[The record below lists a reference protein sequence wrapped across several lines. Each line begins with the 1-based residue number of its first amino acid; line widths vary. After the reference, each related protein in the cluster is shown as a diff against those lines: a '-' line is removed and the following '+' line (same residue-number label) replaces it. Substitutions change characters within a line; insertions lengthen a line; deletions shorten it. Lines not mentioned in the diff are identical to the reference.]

1 MSSKK
6 KSANGNDRLRQ
17 KAETALT
24 AIREQVKKMTLEEVH
39 HLIHELQ
46 VHQIELEMQNEEL
59 RQTQLELE
67 VARDRYATLFHF
79 SPVGYVT
86 LDENGRLLEANLTLC
101 DLVGVS
107 RVDILNRK
115 LEQYVIPED
124 QPAFKRYLDFLRQN
138 PGTHRSDLLT
148 LQHSNNPRRVR
159 LKGCLETKEPSSV
172 ARVFRIA
179 VEDVTIQE
187 QVESAQDEQKALMAV
202 VMGGVMDA
210 IVTIDEDQRI
220 VLFNK
225 AAENMFR
232 CSASSA
238 LGQPIDRFIPE
249 RYRTAHQQHFQQFG
263 RNSEPFRHMGAARE
277 IFGLRTG
284 GEEFPIEATISQVQV
299 KEKGKK
305 LFTVVL
311 RDVTER
317 RHAQEMLKKEQ
328 QFITAILDTAG
339 ALVVVMNRLGQIIR
353 FNRACERL
361 TGFSFDEV
369 RHRPIW
375 EIFQPPMVGVE
386 EVKEYFQAI
395 LQGQAATLQENY
407 WVTKEK
413 KRRWIAWSYAVLR
426 DDHGGVDFVIVT
438 GIDLTEQRNAQR
450 ALKNEQRFIANV
462 LNTTGALVIILDPQW
477 QILRMNRACEQTV
490 RHAFQDL
497 KGQPFW
503 NLLTPSEEDKQGA
516 RQVLESYKTGRLPC
530 TFESAI
536 LDKARRLRW
545 IQWNTTASY
554 KKNGDVE
561 YFIVTGTDIT
571 GRRQTERLLQQNEE
585 QLQAILDH
593 SPVAVWLK
601 DLEGRYLKVNRQFE
615 KNTGLSE
622 KEILGRTDSQIFS
635 SERASR
641 FWEIDQTILQ
651 TGQAYESDEVSD
663 RSDGKHTEH
672 VFKFLL
678 TTAKGK
684 PYALCGIATDITQR
698 KQAETILQEASQ
710 RLEIQQQ
717 ELRSL
722 AARLLT
728 AQEEERRRISRDLHD
743 DVNQRLALMS
753 LKLQSAQKDLP
764 DIHPVMQKL
773 QELYANVG
781 DLSDDIR
788 RLAYQYHPS
797 ILDDLGL
804 GSALRSLCEDFEKWE
819 GISVTFE
826 LPDGARKISQSV
838 GTCLYRVAQES
849 LRNVVR
855 HAQASNVYLDLKD
868 FGQGITLAIRDNGQG
883 FDVDGLLSRGLGFVS
898 MRERVRLLGGTL
910 SVDSRP
916 GHGTTVRVSIPHPP
930 TRSVVCGTE

>member
-1 MSSKK
+1 MNPKNKPAPGSHP
-6 KSANGNDRLRQ
+6 LRQ
-17 KAETALT
+17 NPETGLLVT
-24 AIREQVKKMTLEEVH
+24 REQVKKMTLEEVQ
-39 HLIHELQ
+39 HLVYELQ
-46 VHQIELEMQNEEL
+46 AHQIELEMQNEEL
-59 RQTQLELE
+59 RQTQRELE
-67 VARDRYATLFHF
+67 VTGKRYAAVYDF

-86 LDENGRLLEANLTLC
+86 LDDGHSRILEANLTFC
-101 DLVGVS
+101 HLVGVS
-107 RVDILNRK
+107 RLDILNTK
-115 LEQYVIPED
+115 FEQYVIPDD
-124 QPAFKRYLDFLRQN
+124 QRAFQRYLDFLRQT
-138 PGTHRSDLLT
+138 PGMHRSDLLT
-148 LQHSNNPRRVR
+148 LQHANNFRRVR
-159 LKGCLETKEPSSV
+159 FEGCLENREPSSKT
-172 ARVFRIA
+172 RVFRIA

-187 QVESAQDEQKALMAV
+187 QVESAQDEQRALMAV
-202 VMGGVMDA
+202 VMDGVMDA
-210 IVTIDEDQRI
+210 IVTIDESQRI

-225 AAENMFR
+225 AAEDMFG
-232 CSASSA
+232 CPASSA
-238 LGQPIDRFIPE
+238 LKQSIDRFIPK
-249 RYRTAHQQHFQQFG
+249 RFRAAHQEHFQQFG
-263 RNSEPFRHMGAARE
+263 RNPKPFRQMGGARE
-277 IFGLRTG
+277 IFGVRTS
-284 GEEFPIEATISQVQV
+284 GEEFPIEATISQVQA
-299 KEKGKK
+299 KEQGKK

-317 RHAQEMLKKEQ
+317 RHAQEMLKKDQ
-328 QFITAILDTAG
+328 QFITAILDIAG
-339 ALVVVMNRLGQIIR
+339 ALMVVMNRHGQIIR

-361 TGFSFDEV
+361 TGYSFEDV
-369 RHRPIW
+369 RHKLIW
-375 EIFQPPMVGVE
+375 DILQLPKLGVE

-395 LQGQAATLQENY
+395 LQGQAPTFQENY
-407 WVTKEK
+407 WVTKDNI
-413 KRRWIAWSYAVLR
+413 RRWIAWSYAVLR
-426 DDHGGVDFVIVT
+426 DDQGRVDFVIVT
-438 GIDLTEQRNAQR
+438 GINLTGQRNAQR

-477 QILRMNRACEQTV
+477 RILRVNRACEQTV

-503 NLLTPSEEDKQGA
+503 NLLTPSEEDNEGA
-516 RQVLESYKTGRLPC
+516 TEVLESYKTGRFPC

-536 LDKARRLRW
+536 LDKARHLCW

-571 GRRQTERLLQQNEE
+571 RRRQTEQLLQQSKE

-593 SPVAVWLK
+593 SPVSIWLK

-615 KNTGLSE
+615 RNAGLSE
-622 KEILGRTDSQIFS
+622 KQILGKTDTQIFP

-651 TGQAYESDEVSD
+651 TRQAHESDEKSD
-663 RSDGKHTEH
+663 RSDGIHTEH

-678 TTAKGK
+678 TTPKGK

-722 AARLLT
+722 AAQLLT

-753 LKLQSAQKDLP
+753 LKLQSAQNDLP
-764 DIHPVMQKL
+764 DMHPVTQML
-773 QELYANVG
+773 HELYANVG

-819 GISVTFE
+819 GISVTCE
-826 LPDGARKISQSV
+826 LADRAGRISQAV

-855 HAQASNVYLDLKD
+855 HAQASAVHLVLRNEGPDIILS
-868 FGQGITLAIRDNGQG
+868 IHDNGKG
-883 FDVDGLLSRGLGFVS
+883 FEVDGVLSRGLGFVS
-898 MRERVRLLGGTL
+898 MRERVRLVGGTL
-910 SVDSRP
+910 FVESQP
-916 GHGTTVRVSIPHPP
+916 GYGTTVKVSIAVNAQ
-930 TRSVVCGTE
+930 S